1 MEKDKN
7 NAACFDKIEVEAH
20 NRTKCMRKKCEEEVR
35 IVGKEADREVSK
47 IEIEK
52 GDVHIPIKDLL
63 HNELANRNV
72 HKRKIAQV
80 MHLYF
85 FVRKK

>member
-1 MEKDKN
+1 MN
-7 NAACFDKIEVEAH
+7 
-20 NRTKCMRKKCEEEVR
+20 TKVKK
-35 IVGKEADREVSK
+35 EVSK

-80 MHLYF
+80 MYIYISSLE
-85 FVRKK
+85 KII